1 MKTFSQDSHN
11 DIRIGSDC
19 QFDTVDGLDAYSTVI
34 ADVVRTV
41 RGELQLDME
50 RGVPYFETV
59 FKSINGIDIWK
70 SEVRKTVLALSFVR
84 SIDSFSASWKTEN
97 HILSYSMTVST
108 DNGTVTISQ

>member
-11 DIRIGSDC
+11 DIRIGSDG

-41 RGELQLDME
+41 RGELQLDTE

-70 SEVRKTVLALSFVR
+70 NDVRKRVLALSFVR

>member
-11 DIRIGSDC
+11 DIRIGSDG
-19 QFDTVDGLDAYSTVI
+19 QFVTSDGLDAYSTVI

-41 RGELQLDME
+41 RGELQLDTE

-70 SEVRKTVLALSFVR
+70 SDVRKRVLALSFVR
-84 SIDSFSASWKTEN
+84 SIDSFIASWKPEN

>member
-1 MKTFSQDSHN
+1 MKTFAQDSHN
-11 DIRIGSDC
+11 DIRIGSDG
-19 QFDTVDGLDAYSTVI
+19 QFATVNGLDAYSAVI
-34 ADVVRTV
+34 ANVVRTV
-41 RGELQLDME
+41 RGELQLDTE

-70 SEVRKTVLALSFVR
+70 SEVRKRVLALSFVR
-84 SIDSFSASWKTEN
+84 SIDSFSASWNTEN

>member
-11 DIRIGSDC
+11 DIRIGSDG

-41 RGELQLDME
+41 RGELQLDTE

-70 SEVRKTVLALSFVR
+70 SEVRKRVLALSFVR

>member
-11 DIRIGSDC
+11 DIRIGSDG
-19 QFDTVDGLDAYSTVI
+19 QFATVDGLDAYSTVI

-59 FKSINGIDIWK
+59 FKSVNGIDIWK
-70 SEVRKTVLALSFVR
+70 NDVRKRILEFPFVK
-84 SIDSFSASWKTEN
+84 SIDLFEASYANKKLEYTL
-97 HILSYSMTVST
+97 HISTDAGAVTVS
-108 DNGTVTISQ
+108 Q

>member
-11 DIRIGSDC
+11 DICIGSDG
-19 QFDTVDGLDAYSTVI
+19 QFATVDGLDAYSAEI

-41 RGELQLDME
+41 RGELQLDTE

-59 FKSINGIDIWK
+59 FKSVNGIDIWK
-70 SEVRKTVLALSFVR
+70 SEVRKRVLALSFVR
-84 SIDSFSASWKTEN
+84 SIDSFSASWKPEN

>member
-1 MKTFSQDSHN
+1 MKTFAQDSHN
-11 DIRIGSDC
+11 DIRIGSDG
-19 QFDTVDGLDAYSTVI
+19 QFATVDGLDAYSTVI

-41 RGELQLDME
+41 RGELQLDTE

-70 SEVRKTVLALSFVR
+70 SEVRKRVLALSFVR

>member
-11 DIRIGSDC
+11 DIRIGSDG
-19 QFDTVDGLDAYSTVI
+19 QFVTVDGLDAYSTVI

-41 RGELQLDME
+41 RGELQLDTE

-59 FKSINGIDIWK
+59 FKSVNGIDIWK
-70 SEVRKTVLALSFVR
+70 SDVRKRVLALSFVR
-84 SIDSFSASWKTEN
+84 SIDSFSASWNTEN

>member
-11 DIRIGSDC
+11 DIRIGSDG

-70 SEVRKTVLALSFVR
+70 SEVRKRVLALSFVR

>member
-11 DIRIGSDC
+11 DIRIGSDG
-19 QFDTVDGLDAYSTVI
+19 QFATVYGLDAYSTVI

-59 FKSINGIDIWK
+59 FKSVNGIDIWK
-70 SEVRKTVLALSFVR
+70 NDVRKRVLALSFVR
-84 SIDSFSASWKTEN
+84 SIDSFSASWKPEN

>member
-1 MKTFSQDSHN
+1 MKTFAQDTQN
-11 DIRIGSDC
+11 DIRIGSDG
-19 QFDTVDGLDAYSTVI
+19 QFATVDGLDAYSTVI

-41 RGELQLDME
+41 RGELQLDIE

-59 FKSINGIDIWK
+59 FKSVNCIDIWK
-70 SEVRKTVLALSFVR
+70 YDVRKMVLALSFVR
-84 SIDSFSASWKTEN
+84 SIDSFSASWKPEN

>member
-1 MKTFSQDSHN
+1 MKTFAQDSHN
-11 DIRIGSDC
+11 DICIGSDG
-19 QFDTVDGLDAYSTVI
+19 QFATVDGLDAYSAEI

-41 RGELQLDME
+41 RGELQLDTE

-59 FKSINGIDIWK
+59 FKSVNGIDIWK
-70 SEVRKTVLALSFVR
+70 SEVRKRVLALSFVR
-84 SIDSFSASWKTEN
+84 SIDSFSASWKPEN

>member
-11 DIRIGSDC
+11 DIRIGSDG
-19 QFDTVDGLDAYSTVI
+19 QFATVDGLDAYSSVI
-34 ADVVRTV
+34 ADVVRTI

-70 SEVRKTVLALSFVR
+70 SEVRKRVLALSFVR